1 VAVPEPQPPDHGGE
15 RRPNSSEQIAATCR
29 FSLGIDVQKEKPGHS
44 SRSEISCERS
54 EVRHAWSYVRCYKCN
69 GFAVFEIS
77 TGGCQSPADTGEGA
91 GVVTGSQIQTARSL
105 LGWDRRHLA
114 RACKLRIETLA
125 RAESVEGEA
134 PITVAHA
141 QVIRA
146 VLEQAGIEFPTG
158 ASTGVALRTKSA
170 A

>member
-1 VAVPEPQPPDHGGE
+1 M
-15 RRPNSSEQIAATCR
+15 I
-29 FSLGIDVQKEKPGHS
+29 
-44 SRSEISCERS
+44 
-54 EVRHAWSYVRCYKCN
+54 
-69 GFAVFEIS
+69 
-77 TGGCQSPADTGEGA
+77 
-91 GVVTGSQIQTARSL
+91 TGSQIQTARSL